1 MTLFSQFAP
10 IIPYVSMGNI
20 KLGSNIDEVIPE
32 LRKSDL
38 QICYRNE
45 GGGYKEFYDIEQ
57 YMTIGFLTKNRKI
70 DTLYSNIDYKG
81 GINNQIYVGMTL
93 EEVKQKDPSLVF
105 IDGDD
110 EYVSLNNGYIIRLED
125 NGWIDLTVIEI
136 TLKDFFPSVIVNSN
150 NKIEYDY
157 KKDNIKQSIW
167 ESGEW

>member
-1 MTLFSQFAP
+1 MFSQFEP

-20 KLGSNIDEVIPE
+20 KLGSNIDEVISE
-32 LRKSDL
+32 LKKSNL

-93 EEVKQKDPSLVF
+93 EEVKQKDSSLVF

-110 EYVSLNNGYIIRLED
+110 EYVSINNGYIIRLED
-125 NGWIDLTVIEI
+125 NGWIDLNVIEI

-157 KKDNIKQSIW
+157 KKNNIKQSIW
-167 ESGEW
+167 ESGDW